1 MESNELFQTVQAIC
15 QTDRCHRAA
24 IEARLADLGIH
35 RTQHMVLMYLF
46 RHEETATQREIAQEF
61 RISQAA
67 VSVTLNKLEGAG
79 YIKRES
85 CDRDGRVNRIRITPE
100 GRKLIDRTHELFGQV
115 DEAMFKG
122 ISREELTR
130 LRELLARMQENLGTA
145 EKPEE
150 KDQEEGGLS

>member
-67 VSVTLNKLEGAG
+67 VSVTLNKLESAG

-85 CDRDGRVNRIRITPE
+85 HDEDARANRIRLTPE
-100 GRKLIDRTHELFGQV
+100 GLKLIDRTHELFGQV
-115 DEAMFKG
+115 DEEMFRG
-122 ISREELTR
+122 ISREQLAEMR
-130 LRELLARMQENLGTA
+130 ALLKRMRENLKGTA
-145 EKPEE
+145 EEDK
-150 KDQEEGGLS
+150 EGVL

>member
-15 QTDRCHRAA
+15 QTDRCHRAV

-67 VSVTLNKLEGAG
+67 VSVTLNKLESAG
-79 YIKRES
+79 FIKRES
-85 CDRDGRVNRIRITPE
+85 HDARANRIRITPE